1 MFFLYL
7 EDYYGFLSRSTYFEL
22 ILKIRRVVKDVR
34 NATLLRRIDSNFKI
48 LKKTSKE
55 RIIRTFSCEKRV
67 CAKRVDLK
75 ENIIYRTAFVESQI
89 INFLQVI
96 REHFPAKQNSFGEW
110 NFLIPPF
117 RLSFA
122 IVQSC
127 ADTKPGVNNWAR
139 TESFAKK
146 WNSHN
151 SPLKEGY
158 VLTDWKLQF
167 LLFFSTLSLFLS
179 FLVALKQKDIILPSK
194 LLAC

>member
-1 MFFLYL
+1 MIRLYFIWPAKLRSLLYSWRYYLFGVKFFLYL
-7 EDYYGFLSRSTYFEL
+7 VGYYGFSRSTYFEL

-110 NFLIPPF
+110 NFFIPHF
-117 RLSFA
+117 VLA
-122 IVQSC
+122 LQSC
-127 ADTKPGVNNWAR
+127 NHALTLNPKLI
-139 TESFAKK
+139 TEQEPNHSQKM
-146 WNSHN
+146 
-151 SPLKEGY
+151 
-158 VLTDWKLQF
+158 
-167 LLFFSTLSLFLS
+167 
-179 FLVALKQKDIILPSK
+179 KQS
-194 LLAC
+194 

>member
-1 MFFLYL
+1 M
-7 EDYYGFLSRSTYFEL
+7 
-22 ILKIRRVVKDVR
+22 VKDVR

-55 RIIRTFSCEKRV
+55 RIIRTFSYEKRV

-110 NFLIPPF
+110 NFFIPHF
-117 RLSFA
+117 VLA
-122 IVQSC
+122 LQSC
-127 ADTKPGVNNWAR
+127 NHALTLNPELI
-139 TESFAKK
+139 TEQEPNHSQKNETVIIRRWKK
-146 WNSHN
+146 VMSW
-151 SPLKEGY
+151 
-158 VLTDWKLQF
+158 LTENCSSY
-167 LLFFSTLSLFLS
+167 FFSALSRFFFLSWSLYLSLVRSLFVS
-179 FLVALKQKDIILPSK
+179 LKQKDIILPSK